1 MTNFKIIY
9 VNETKIFT
17 IKNLQNKKFAR
28 KFHALGIHY
37 LIETL
42 NKNYKIYSI
51 DEAILNINKY
61 NWDVR
66 KCLIIQELSSKKGDE
81 LIKLGAMPF
90 LWICFEGPFIGHM
103 LYEKIQIYARKFSK
117 LIIYNNIYPGLE
129 DYKSKIVDTGF
140 PCIEDHRLRDQ
151 FIPLTQ
157 EEWDSKKIIVGI
169 WSNKHYSLNLIL
181 HNYNPHC

>member
-28 KFHALGIHY
+28 KFHTLGIHY

-66 KCLIIQELSSKKGDE
+66 KCLIIQELSSK
-81 LIKLGAMPF
+81 
-90 LWICFEGPFIGHM
+90 
-103 LYEKIQIYARKFSK
+103 R
-117 LIIYNNIYPGLE
+117 
-129 DYKSKIVDTGF
+129 
-140 PCIEDHRLRDQ
+140 R
-151 FIPLTQ
+151 
-157 EEWDSKKIIVGI
+157 
-169 WSNKHYSLNLIL
+169 
-181 HNYNPHC
+181 